1 MPKYEEGSDKEN
13 EDESEEDDDSEDE
26 DSDEKDDSE
35 EQSDLNFFIFLYYFK
50 MAEICNTCGREG
62 EICGNCREHCECGNG
77 GFAKESP
84 LIDEG

>member
-1 MPKYEEGSDKEN
+1 
-13 EDESEEDDDSEDE
+13 
-26 DSDEKDDSE
+26 
-35 EQSDLNFFIFLYYFK
+35 

-62 EICGNCREHCECGNG
+62 EICVVCGNCREHCECGNE

>member
-1 MPKYEEGSDKEN
+1 
-13 EDESEEDDDSEDE
+13 
-26 DSDEKDDSE
+26 
-35 EQSDLNFFIFLYYFK
+35 